1 MLGTAF
7 TKHLNGHVVIPTGS
21 SLVNIV
27 NLERVFDFVETAKP
41 DYIINC
47 AGYTDV
53 DGAETNRDEA
63 KAVNVNGAK
72 NIALVTNTYPNIKA
86 LHIGSDYIFT
96 GDKMKYAE
104 IDTPHVRPLNYY
116 GLTKLQ
122 GEELFCT
129 HSEECFIVRT
139 SWVFSEYGNNF
150 VKSMLRLF
158 NEKAGDLEKGDIP
171 DPICIVN
178 DQLGRPTYAPYL
190 AEIATELLFDE
201 DRQTGVWHVAN
212 SGICSWAQFAEE
224 IYRQAKKIGLVNG
237 DVLIKHITTAEL
249 EPRRKAVRPKFSVLE
264 TKRVEKYLQ
273 RRMKSWKQ
281 SLRDCLMNIKAK
293 QSK

>member
-7 TKHLNGHVVIPTGS
+7 VKHLKGHVFIPTDS
-21 SLVNIV
+21 SLVNIA
-27 NLERVFDFVETAKP
+27 NQERVFDFVETAKP

-47 AGYTDV
+47 AGYTNV
-53 DGAETNRDEA
+53 DGAEDNKEEA
-63 KAVNVNGAK
+63 RAVNVDGAK
-72 NIALVTNTYPNIKA
+72 NIALVTNAYPNIKA
-86 LHIGSDYIFT
+86 LHISSDYIFN

-104 IDTPHVRPLNYY
+104 IDTPPARPLNYY

-122 GEELFCT
+122 GEELFRT
-129 HSEECFIVRT
+129 HSKECFIVRT
-139 SWVFSEYGNNF
+139 SWVFSEHGNNF
-150 VKSMLRLF
+150 VKTMLKVF
-158 NEKAGDLEKGDIP
+158 NEKAGDIEKGDIP
-171 DPICIVN
+171 DPICVVN

-224 IYRQAKKIGLVNG
+224 IYRQAKQIGLVEG
-237 DVLIKHITTAEL
+237 DVLIKHVATAEL
-249 EPRRKAVRPKFSVLE
+249 EPPRKAVRPKFSVLE
-264 TKRVEKYLQ
+264 TKRVEKHIS

-281 SLRDCLMNIKAK
+281 SLRDCLIKIK
-293 QSK
+293 EEQSK